1 MRARRATFT
10 MHAHDPIRIP
20 PRRPRLAPAMLAL
33 AMCALAWPAA
43 AALYKWTDANG
54 RVVYSDQPPPGDVK
68 TQVVPGAS
76 PPSNPNAVKDMANKD
91 LELKKRAK
99 DAAEKEKKDET
110 ARLEQSKRNEQC
122 TRVEGQIR
130 QLAAA
135 QIALV
140 RVNEKG
146 ETVYVDDATRRK
158 EREDLAAWQKQ
169 NCGPAAAAATPT
181 R

>member
-1 MRARRATFT
+1 MRA
-10 MHAHDPIRIP
+10 
-20 PRRPRLAPAMLAL
+20 LL
-33 AMCALAWPAA
+33 AMSFCALALPAT

-68 TQVVPGAS
+68 TQIVQGAP
-76 PPSNPNAVKDMANKD
+76 PPSNPNAVKDMANKE

-99 DAAEKEKKDET
+99 DAAEKEKKEET
-110 ARLEQSKRNEQC
+110 ARAEQVKRNEQC

-130 QLAAA
+130 QLSAE

-140 RVNEKG
+140 RLNEKG

-169 NCGPAAAAATPT
+169 NCGPAAAAAAPK
-181 R
+181 